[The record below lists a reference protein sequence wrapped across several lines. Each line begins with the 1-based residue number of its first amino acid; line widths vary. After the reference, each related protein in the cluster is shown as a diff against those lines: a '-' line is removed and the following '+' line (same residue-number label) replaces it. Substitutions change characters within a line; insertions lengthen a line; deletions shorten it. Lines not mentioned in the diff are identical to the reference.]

1 MVSWPLAVWVGL
13 KEPQPVVPAAGM
25 QLTAQSTPRFAGSL
39 VTLAMSGPEAPTC
52 NGGGS
57 CVKETEMGGA
67 TMVTAA
73 VAAKLLLAVGR
84 AVMLTLL
91 PAGTSVGAV

>member
-1 MVSWPLAVWVGL
+1 M
-13 KEPQPVVPAAGM
+13 
-25 QLTAQSTPRFAGSL
+25 
-39 VTLAMSGPEAPTC
+39 
-52 NGGGS
+52 
-57 CVKETEMGGA
+57 ETEMGGA